1 MLYKIKLAKKIFL
14 LVLLFQITSIVTLFA
29 DNREQNNDKITYL
42 LLEAQRLEQ
51 THNPDSLVAAFEM
64 LKAAIKDDNLNQDA
78 RFKLSSYY
86 YKMNMPDKYYDNILL
101 AAYSD
106 TTNYYYNIVAA
117 DNAQKIGDYEMATE
131 IYERLIR
138 NYPNDESLYT
148 MMANLYLEQADIEKA
163 IECYNKVERLTDNT
177 EYAAFARADVYL
189 YLKQYDKATSEF
201 KRLLKNDSTNITYLL
216 SLSQI
221 YIQIDSLT
229 QAKNYIN
236 KAKDAGAGCE
246 ISLYDLEYYKAQ
258 NNNDS
263 VRISMFQ
270 VLSCP
275 DIVYSAKKEILREY
289 ISGILGNNEKLNSSY
304 EELQADLKNTDSLF
318 KYLIEENPR
327 ETFIKMLYAEVLQ
340 MQQRYSEAIEQCHS
354 ALYISPSDMDIHR
367 QLIRMLAYSKNY
379 EAMNIAVENASE
391 YADSTFVL
399 ESSAYYYSTQ
409 QVEKAISELNSAAQK
424 YSSPLFLS
432 QIYSTIA
439 DIYFNEEE
447 KELPEKYYK
456 LSLEYNPDNTMTL
469 NNYAYYLAQTGG
481 DLSLAENMSART
493 IKEKPDDPT
502 YLDTYAWIYF
512 KQEKYLFAELYIKK
526 AMDKGGRNNPEV
538 VEHYGDILYHQGK
551 VEDALVQWQEALKM
565 NKALGDDK
573 EILKQKI
580 EQKTYIKE

>member
-117 DNAQKIGDYEMATE
+117 DNAQKIGDYEIATE

-189 YLKQYDKATSEF
+189 YLKQYDKAASEF
-201 KRLLKNDSTNITYLL
+201 KRLLKNDSTNITSLL

-263 VRISMFQ
+263 AKISMFQ

-340 MQQRYSEAIEQCHS
+340 IQQRYSEAIEQCHS

-512 KQEKYLFAELYIKK
+512 KQGKYLFAELYIKK

-551 VEDALVQWQEALKM
+551 VEDALVQWQEALEM
-565 NKALGDDK
+565 NKALGNDK

>member
-14 LVLLFQITSIVTLFA
+14 LVLLFQITSTVTLFA

-117 DNAQKIGDYEMATE
+117 DNAQKIGDYEIATE

-163 IECYNKVERLTDNT
+163 IECYNKVERLTDKK

-189 YLKQYDKATSEF
+189 YFKQYDKAASEF
-201 KRLLKNDSTNITYLL
+201 KRLLKNDSTNITSLL

-263 VRISMFQ
+263 AKISMSQ

-304 EELQADLKNTDSLF
+304 EELQTDLKNTDSLF

-340 MQQRYSEAIEQCHS
+340 IQQRYSEAIEQCHS

-512 KQEKYLFAELYIKK
+512 KQGKYLFAELYIKK
-526 AMDKGGRNNPEV
+526 AMDKGGRSNPEV

-551 VEDALVQWQEALKM
+551 VEDALVQWQEALEM
-565 NKALGDDK
+565 NKTLGNDK